1 MLNAC
6 LHCLLAAVLLCCLQ
20 MQLYCDHLQID
31 CQQGERYHA
40 AMPSVT
46 HLGAN
51 RVFKHSVGHFALGF
65 NAATATAAAAA
76 AAGLGPAADV
86 NTSSAATNAAAG
98 FSSSAEPSYSPPFP
112 NLRVLSKMPQGV
124 TYNNYDAVC
133 ALAGLSA
140 LTAIRGLGRFRDTQI
155 WRQLAQQQQLQLL
168 ELHDQYGVSAFQ
180 GVSQLTQLRALRLTG
195 SCAGENASLVLQQ
208 VCELPQLQALAVPA
222 ELLCKR
228 CCPDVHASGA
238 LQEVCSKRSLR
249 RLEFVQ
255 LQPGFDCPHVD
266 AVQEGL
272 AVLQTAAAAAAA
284 AAASR
289 AGGGCARAAEANDS
303 GSSKQ
308 CAALQQHVLQIQVS
322 LEDNSTDEPAWKC
335 THAAA
340 DSVWGVYACSSSLPP
355 GLMPA

>member
-1 MLNAC
+1 
-6 LHCLLAAVLLCCLQ
+6 
-20 MQLYCDHLQID
+20 
-31 CQQGERYHA
+31 
-40 AMPSVT
+40 
-46 HLGAN
+46 
-51 RVFKHSVGHFALGF
+51 
-65 NAATATAAAAA
+65 
-76 AAGLGPAADV
+76 
-86 NTSSAATNAAAG
+86 
-98 FSSSAEPSYSPPFP
+98 
-112 NLRVLSKMPQGV
+112 VLSKMPQGV

-155 WRQLAQQQQLQLL
+155 WRQLTQQQQLQLL

-180 GVSQLTQLRALRLTG
+180 GVSKLTQLRALRLTG

-208 VCELPQLQALAVPA
+208 VCELPCLEALAVPA

-238 LQEVCSKRSLR
+238 LQEMCSKRSLR
-249 RLEFVQ
+249 RLVFVQ

-284 AAASR
+284 GR
-289 AGGGCARAAEANDS
+289 GVGGSVSGAEAMYSDS
-303 GSSKQ
+303 IKQ
-308 CAALQQHVLQIQVS
+308 CAAQQQQHVLQVQVS
-322 LEDNSTDEPAWKC
+322 LEDNTIDEPAWKC

-340 DSVWGVYACSSSLPP
+340 DSVWGVYACSSSSSSSSPP
-355 GLMPA
+355 GLLPA